1 MSGKKIDEWGRIL
14 MDLGFCQLIKRSS
27 KRFRAGDVLL
37 MYDEQKS
44 FLTKPNWCHKHTRHK
59 KVPVYEDQARDAER
73 FFQFSQKFT
82 YKTK

>member
-1 MSGKKIDEWGRIL
+1 

-44 FLTKPNWCHKHTRHK
+44 FLTKPNRCHKHTRHTK
-59 KVPVYEDQARDAER
+59 T
-73 FFQFSQKFT
+73 FQFM
-82 YKTK
+82 KTRQEMQNGSFNCHKTLLTKLNKP